1 MTTAL
6 KRRFLVVAKGAEA
19 TCLAKVNPAP
29 LHAVGSVVER
39 PKPIN
44 TWELVDF
51 AEDAVQ
57 FLEARVMNLETA
69 LAILLVLDSDF
80 GAKSAAQV
88 GLQPADVGVNRRIG
102 RGFCPPAAH

>member
-1 MTTAL
+1 M
-6 KRRFLVVAKGAEA
+6 
-19 TCLAKVNPAP
+19 
-29 LHAVGSVVER
+29 ER
-39 PKPIN
+39 PKPFN

-80 GAKSAAQV
+80 GAK
-88 GLQPADVGVNRRIG
+88 PAKCDPYDPCT
-102 RGFCPPAAH
+102 CP